1 MKPFLEGLLAGYG
14 IAIPVG
20 GITLLILDV
29 ALRNGFRR
37 GFFAGAGAA
46 SADFLGALAVAI
58 AGGVIADAL
67 ALISG
72 VLRTFS
78 GIVLVAM
85 GAYRLWLIH
94 G

>member
-20 GITLLILDV
+20 GIKPIPERYVQDKEGT
-29 ALRNGFRR
+29 
-37 GFFAGAGAA
+37 A
-46 SADFLGALAVAI
+46 SAP
-58 AGGVIADAL
+58 
-67 ALISG
+67 
-72 VLRTFS
+72 RKC